1 MAASSASAVFE
12 RTDRELWLVT
22 AQHGPRRAGLV
33 ATFVS
38 NASLVPELP
47 RVLVGIA
54 RQHHTWGIIEAS
66 GAFALHLMGEDHL
79 DWVWR
84 FGLQSGRE
92 VDKWEGL
99 STGSSTT
106 GSPLLTEALAWLD
119 CRVET
124 RMNTGDR
131 TVYLGEIVDAR
142 LLGEQRPLTFT
153 RLLELAPPQKL
164 HVLQELVARD
174 RAIDAAAINDWRRD
188 RRTGEGGS

>member
-1 MAASSASAVFE
+1 MAATSASAVFE

-22 AQHGPRRAGLV
+22 AQHGPRRAGLI

-54 RQHHTWGIIEAS
+54 RQHDTWEVIEAS
-66 GAFALHLMGEDHL
+66 GAFALHLIGEDHL

-99 STGSSTT
+99 STGSSTN

-131 TVYLGEIVDAR
+131 TVYLGEIADAG
-142 LLGEQRPLTFT
+142 LLGEQRPLTFS
-153 RLLELAPPQKL
+153 RLLQLAPPEKL
-164 HVLQELVARD
+164 RVLQELVARD
-174 RAIDAAAINDWRRD
+174 RAIDAAAINDWRRS
-188 RRTGEGGS
+188 RAATGGT

>member
-1 MAASSASAVFE
+1 MAATSSSAVFD

-22 AQHGPRRAGLV
+22 AQHGSRRAGLI

-54 RQHHTWGIIEAS
+54 RQHNTWEIIEAS
-66 GAFALHLMGEDHL
+66 GAFALHLIGEDHL

-131 TVYLGEIVDAR
+131 TVYLGEVVDAR
-142 LLGEQRPLTFT
+142 LLGEQRPLTFM
-153 RLLELAPPQKL
+153 RLLQLALPEKL
-164 HVLQELVARD
+164 RVLQELVVRD
-174 RAIDAAAINDWRRD
+174 RAIDAAAINDWRRG
-188 RRTGEGGS
+188 RAATGRP